1 MNSNTKQ
8 NLVIKSHFQKQFL
21 KWFV

>member
-8 NLVIKSHFQKQFL
+8 NFVIKSHFQKQFL